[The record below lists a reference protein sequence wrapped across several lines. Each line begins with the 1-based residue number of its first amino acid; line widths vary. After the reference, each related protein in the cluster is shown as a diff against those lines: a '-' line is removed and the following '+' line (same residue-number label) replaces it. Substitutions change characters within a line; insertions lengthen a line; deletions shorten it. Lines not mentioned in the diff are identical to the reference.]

1 MRMAVVTSENY
12 NDILRQSADNLD
24 ISPTKYKEAVD
35 HYTAVGNWLDD
46 GDFGVSVSLYPQGSF
61 KLGTV
66 VRPLKDGKEC
76 DYDIDL
82 VCELQADKSSTT
94 PKTIKQRVG
103 SRLQEHVTY
112 REKLEDEGKRCWTLN
127 YAESDGIGFHMDV
140 LPATPEDRLAI
151 SQILASGVTPDKA
164 AQAIA
169 ITDRNGN
176 GSYAWSTSNPKGF
189 ADWFQERQKAIFDQ
203 LVYEQ
208 KQILFSE
215 NQRVFA
221 SVEDVPD
228 QLVKTPLQRAI
239 QLLKRHRDRRFLG
252 HGLEDSKPI
261 SMIITML
268 AASLY
273 QGEPDVLTAL
283 SNVVKALDRHAQLL
297 NPGFTFSEQAQ
308 EGFSLITRKDDGKWH
323 IPNPLN
329 RKENF
334 ADRWHED
341 GNKRARAFFQWV
353 AWARQDLVD
362 ARRDVEFS
370 EMAPLLERA
379 LGAQPVKTAGEKLGL
394 VGLGAPAIIVSSRKP
409 ETVKIENPSKPW
421 RRLD

>member
-1 MRMAVVTSENY
+1 MAVITSEKY

-82 VCELQADKSSTT
+82 VCELQNDKSSTT
-94 PKTIKQRVG
+94 PKIIKQRVG
-103 SRLQEHVTY
+103 SRLQKHGTY
-112 REKLEDEGKRCWTLN
+112 REMLEDEGKRCWTLN

-140 LPATPEDRLAI
+140 LPATPEDRQAI
-151 SQILASGVTPDKA
+151 SQILASGVTPDQA
-164 AQAIA
+164 VQAIA

-189 ADWFQERQKAIFDQ
+189 ADWFQERQKAIFEQ
-203 LVYEQ
+203 LVFEQ

-215 NQRVFA
+215 NQRAFA

-239 QLLKRHRDRRFLG
+239 QLLKRHRDQRFVG
-252 HGLEDSKPI
+252 QGLEDSKPI

-273 QGEPDVLTAL
+273 KGEPDVLTAL
-283 SNVVKALDRHAQLL
+283 SNIVRALDRHAQLL

-323 IPNPLN
+323 IPNPVN

-341 GNKRARAFFQWV
+341 WDKRARAFFQWV
-353 AWARQDLVD
+353 HWARQDLVD
-362 ARRDVEFS
+362 VKFNIEFS
-370 EMAPLLERA
+370 EMIPLLERA
-379 LGAQPVKTAGEKLGL
+379 LGTQPVKAAGEKLGL
-394 VGLGAPAIIVSSRKP
+394 VGLGVPAIIVSSRKP
-409 ETVKIENPSKPW
+409 ETVRIENPSKPW

>member
-1 MRMAVVTSENY
+1 MAVVTSEKY
-12 NDILRQSADNLD
+12 NDILRQSAEDLD

-35 HYTAVGNWLDD
+35 HYTAVGSWLDD
-46 GDFGVSVSLYPQGSF
+46 GNFGVSVSLYPQGSF

-94 PKTIKQRVG
+94 PKTIKQGVG
-103 SRLQEHVTY
+103 SRLQEHGTY
-112 REKLEDEGKRCWTLN
+112 REMLEDEGKRCWTLN

-140 LPATPEDRLAI
+140 LPATPEDRQAI
-151 SQILASGVTPDKA
+151 SQILASGVTPDQA

-176 GSYAWSTSNPKGF
+176 GGYAWSTSNPKGF
-189 ADWFQERQKAIFDQ
+189 ADWFQERQKAIFEQ
-203 LVYEQ
+203 LFFDQ

-215 NQRVFA
+215 NQRAFA

-239 QLLKRHRDRRFLG
+239 QLLKRHRDQRFVG

-283 SNVVKALDRHAQLL
+283 SNIVRALDQHAQLL
-297 NPGFTFSEQAQ
+297 NPGFTFSEQAR
-308 EGFSLITRKDDGKWH
+308 EEFSLITRTDDGKWH
-323 IPNPLN
+323 IPNPVN
-329 RKENF
+329 RNENF
-334 ADRWHED
+334 ADRWHENGD
-341 GNKRARAFFQWV
+341 KRARAFFQWV
-353 AWARQDLVD
+353 SWARQDLVD
-362 ARRDVEFS
+362 VEFNVEFS
-370 EMAPLLERA
+370 EMTPLLERA
-379 LGAQPVKTAGEKLGL
+379 LGAQPVKAAGEKLGL
-394 VGLGAPAIIVSSRKP
+394 AGLGAPAIIVSSRKP
-409 ETVKIENPSKPW
+409 ETVRLENPSKPW